1 MSVDPEESKWT
12 DYVLGE
18 TGISEKAEIESV
30 LTSSPIARE
39 TVESIQETVDLI
51 RDRMEEEPEFRLTVS
66 QIQNILSDDEA
77 LPSGEEIKEFE
88 LPSKVIPFKWIT
100 GLAAIVLLTAFFGF
114 MVVPGMLEGDHESS
128 LESVKSPSKIPSQE
142 DQFVGAVPDS
152 REGQI
157 ESQRREGVQSDPRFK
172 APMNQATAARLTRR
186 FQIPRSGS
194 VQPTDQGLTPS
205 SQQSGAASPV
215 FGHPFLSALEQP
227 LVDCWVRVDSEAY
240 DGLRQTVQ
248 GGQFPETGDVRVGDL
263 INYFSYNYASPGED
277 QPLSVH
283 IEATMCPWNARHR
296 LVQIGLRGAQ
306 DPNPTILPFKVVL
319 LVDGVEIRQSHFDR
333 AILLQAITSLRGRI
347 GGEGAFTIIDGSRL
361 EQAVLRVSADDR
373 AAGVIDQLASIPPR
387 GGIEIGVSNQFVLE
401 KIVSELSHS
410 SRNEIVLVLGGPM
423 DTRSQERIRVLELL
437 NATVPGSANYS
448 ILSIGASNG
457 GSIGSLAGANHSNL
471 LSRSVASV
479 SQANRFWESVL
490 DRTKPTVARDVKMQ
504 LEFNSEAV
512 IAYRPLRQG
521 ASILEQN
528 RNHGVSGLGE
538 DVVSGQ
544 QVTTLFEVIPA
555 ATNYAAHVKD
565 EQALAAENRER
576 NQVRTQNMLTV
587 KLNYR
592 LVGDNQPVREDYPFV
607 DRGATL
613 SDASEDIKFSAS
625 VAAFGMVLSDAPF
638 RGTINPYGILEL
650 AQQGLG
656 DDPSGDRREFLEL
669 VKRTLKLILNR
680 GGRVSG

>member
-18 TGISEKAEIESV
+18 MGISEKAEIESV
-30 LTSSPIARE
+30 LTSSLAARE

-51 RDRMEEEPEFRLTVS
+51 RDRMDEEPEFRLTAS

-77 LPSGEEIKEFE
+77 LPSGEVIKEFE
-88 LPSKVIPFKWIT
+88 VTSKVIRFKWTKRI
-100 GLAAIVLLTAFFGF
+100 AAMVVLTAFFGF
-114 MVVPGMLEGDHESS
+114 MVVPGMLEGDRESS
-128 LESVKSPSKIPSQE
+128 LASVKSPSNNPSQG
-142 DQFVGAVPDS
+142 DPSVGAVADS
-152 REGQI
+152 PEGQI
-157 ESQRREGVQSDPRFK
+157 ESQSFDGGQSVPSVT
-172 APMNQATAARLTRR
+172 APMNQVTAAVLTRR
-186 FQIPRSGS
+186 SQIPRSGS
-194 VQPTDQGLTPS
+194 GQVSGDGLTPS
-205 SQQSGAASPV
+205 SPPSGTASPV
-215 FGHPFLSALEQP
+215 FSHPFVSALAQP

-248 GGQFPETGDVRVGDL
+248 GGQFPETDDVRVGDL

-296 LVQIGLRGAQ
+296 LVQIGLRGAN

-361 EQAVLRVSADDR
+361 EKAVLRVSADDR
-373 AAGVIDQLASIPPR
+373 AAGVIEQLASIPPR

-401 KIVSELSHS
+401 TIVSELSHS

-448 ILSIGASNG
+448 ILSIGAGNG
-457 GSIGSLAGANHSNL
+457 GLTGNLVAPNPSNL

-479 SQANRFWESVL
+479 SQANRFWDNVL

-504 LEFNSEAV
+504 LEFNSETV
-512 IAYRPLRQG
+512 MAYRPLRQG

-528 RNHGVSGLGE
+528 RNHGISGMGE

-544 QVTTLFEVIPA
+544 QVTTLFEVIPVA
-555 ATNYAAHVKD
+555 PTYAAHVKD
-565 EQALAAENRER
+565 EQAQAAENRER

-613 SDASEDIKFSAS
+613 SEASEDIKFSAS

-656 DDPSGDRREFLEL
+656 EDPSGDRREFLEL